1 MGFFYFMGG
10 IEMSIKNQCKR
21 LKKAALLLEIANT
34 NSKNIA
40 LEKVCQSL
48 LENTSFILQENSK
61 DVEAAKQSNMK
72 VSLIDRLMLNEERI
86 QDMVAGIRSIIDL
99 KDPIWKSNRVW
110 TLENNLTIS
119 KMTIPLGVIGIIYES
134 RPNVTVDAFALA
146 LKSGNG
152 ILLRG
157 SSTAIHSNRALV
169 AAIKH
174 GLKNSDITEDVVELV
189 EDVDRN
195 VVKEM
200 LTMNEYIDL
209 IIPRGGKGLI
219 DFVVKNA
226 TVPTIE
232 TGVGNCH
239 VFVDQSADQENALK
253 IIENAKVQRP
263 GVCNAIE
270 NVLIHKDIAQEFLPK
285 LYELLKDRVELRGC
299 EVTKD
304 IIPVSLA
311 IEEDWAEEYLDYILA
326 IKVVEDVQEAIS
338 HISKYG
344 TKHSESILTE
354 SYANAQLFQ
363 RRVDAAAVYVNAS
376 TRFTDGGQFGFG
388 AEMGISTQKMLPRGP
403 VGLEELV
410 TIKYTILGNG
420 QIRE

>member
-1 MGFFYFMGG
+1 MRL
-10 IEMSIKNQCKR
+10 IEQCRK
-21 LKKAALLLEIANT
+21 LKKAALILEMADTNT
-34 NSKNIA
+34 KNDA
-40 LEKVCQSL
+40 LDKVCKSL
-48 LENTSFILQENSK
+48 MKNQDLILKENQKDIENARK
-61 DVEAAKQSNMK
+61 NNMK
-72 VSLIDRLMLNEERI
+72 ESLIDRLKLTEDRI
-86 QDMVAGIRSIIDL
+86 KDMIEGIRTIIDL
-99 KDPIWKSNRVW
+99 KDPIWQSNRVW

-119 KMTIPLGVIGIIYES
+119 KMTVPLGTIGMIYES
-134 RPNVTVDAFALA
+134 RPNVTVDAFGLA

-157 SSTAIHSNRALV
+157 SSSAIYSNKALV
-169 AAIKH
+169 AAIKK
-174 GLKNSDITEDVVELV
+174 GLRDSKIPERVIALV
-189 EDVDRN
+189 EDTDRN

-200 LTMNEYIDL
+200 ITMNDYIDL
-209 IIPRGGKGLI
+209 VIPRGGKGLI
-219 DFVVKNA
+219 DFVVQNA

-239 VFVDQSADQENALK
+239 VFVDESANQENALK

-270 NVLIHKDIAQEFLPK
+270 TVLIHKNIAQEILPK

-299 EVTKD
+299 EITQG
-304 IIPVSLA
+304 IIPVIPA
-311 IEEDWAEEYLDYILA
+311 TEEDWAEEYLDYILA
-326 IKVVEDVQEAIS
+326 IKVVENIEEAII

-344 TKHSESILTE
+344 TKHSEAIITE
-354 SYANAQLFQ
+354 NYTNARIFQ

-403 VGLEELV
+403 MGLEELV
-410 TIKYTILGNG
+410 TIKYTIQGNG

>member
-10 IEMSIKNQCKR
+10 IEMSIKDQCKR

-34 NSKNIA
+34 NSKNSA

-48 LENTSFILQENSK
+48 LENTPFILEENKK

-72 VSLIDRLMLNEERI
+72 VSLIDRLMLTEERI
-86 QDMVAGIRSIIDL
+86 QDMIAGIRTIIDL
-99 KDPIWKSNRVW
+99 KDSIWQSNRAW
-110 TLENNLTIS
+110 TIENDLTIS

-174 GLKNSDITEDVVELV
+174 GLRESNIIEDVVELV
-189 EDVDRN
+189 DDVDRD

-200 LTMNEYIDL
+200 LKMNDYIDL

-226 TVPTIE
+226 TIPTLE
-232 TGVGNCH
+232 TGIGNCH
-239 VFVDQSADQENALK
+239 IFMD
-253 IIENAKVQRP
+253 
-263 GVCNAIE
+263 
-270 NVLIHKDIAQEFLPK
+270 
-285 LYELLKDRVELRGC
+285 
-299 EVTKD
+299 
-304 IIPVSLA
+304 
-311 IEEDWAEEYLDYILA
+311 
-326 IKVVEDVQEAIS
+326 
-338 HISKYG
+338 
-344 TKHSESILTE
+344 
-354 SYANAQLFQ
+354 
-363 RRVDAAAVYVNAS
+363 
-376 TRFTDGGQFGFG
+376 
-388 AEMGISTQKMLPRGP
+388 
-403 VGLEELV
+403 
-410 TIKYTILGNG
+410 
-420 QIRE
+420 

>member
-1 MGFFYFMGG
+1 
-10 IEMSIKNQCKR
+10 MSIKNQCKR